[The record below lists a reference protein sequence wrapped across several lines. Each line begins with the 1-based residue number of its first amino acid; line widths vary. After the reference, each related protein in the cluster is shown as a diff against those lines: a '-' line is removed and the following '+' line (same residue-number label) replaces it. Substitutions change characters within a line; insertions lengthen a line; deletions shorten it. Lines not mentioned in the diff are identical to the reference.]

1 MKINGKETLAK
12 TFAYDGC
19 HKIYLIENEQQLQ
32 EARENEYSIRPIA
45 QLKQTFENSCGLR
58 FIDCWG
64 FDKPKYV
71 NQFEEAE
78 FTP

>member
-1 MKINGKETLAK
+1 MRINGKQTLAK

-32 EARENEYSIRPIA
+32 EARNNEYSIYPVA
-45 QLKQTFENSCGLR
+45 QLKQTFEDSCELR
-58 FIDCWG
+58 FISDWG
-64 FDKPKYV
+64 LSKHYV
-71 NQFEEAE
+71 NQFEEAV